1 MKKIIPLVCC
11 MILFSITA
19 CNADTDVEKLKG
31 CWNNS
36 IYGTMKAG
44 NIEIG
49 DNFIKNIG
57 NGDVLELKFEM
68 TDTHIAMKITHP
80 ELKKHVPDAEDV
92 FYINRKSITDT
103 SFMRSNKEEAP
114 DKGLKFNRIQC
125 PSK

>member
-1 MKKIIPLVCC
+1 
-11 MILFSITA
+11 
-19 CNADTDVEKLKG
+19 
-31 CWNNS
+31 
-36 IYGTMKAG
+36 MKAG

-80 ELKKHVPDAEDV
+80 ELKKYVPDAEEV
-92 FYINRKSITDT
+92 FYINKESITDT
-103 SFMRSNKEEAP
+103 SFRRSKKASSPE
-114 DKGLKFNRIQC
+114 DGVKFTRIQC